1 MSLRQPSHLTQ
12 QEFNATVAAIGMPNT
27 HVADMI
33 GISAAS
39 MHRYRH
45 GLAVIPKTVGLLLQL
60 LGKNRSPELFSL
72 FLQGQKD
79 TTVTRRGGET
89 RNDV

>member
-27 HVADMI
+27 HVADML

-39 MHRYRH
+39 MHRYIH
-45 GLAVIPKTVGLLLQL
+45 GQAVIPKTVGLLLLLQL
-60 LGKNRSPELFSL
+60 LGK
-72 FLQGQKD
+72 D
-79 TTVTRRGGET
+79 TSASTQPR
-89 RNDV
+89 DKAA